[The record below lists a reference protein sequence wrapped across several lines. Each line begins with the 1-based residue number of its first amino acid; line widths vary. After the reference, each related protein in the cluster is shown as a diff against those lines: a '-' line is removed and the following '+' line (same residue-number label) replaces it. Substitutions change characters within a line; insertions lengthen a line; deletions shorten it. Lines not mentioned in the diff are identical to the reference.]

1 MNGKKWPWVFIG
13 FFAALTGA
21 KLIWLNAALKENTDM
36 QQDTVQCVESKTIPS
51 IDAAAPEKFETAAFA
66 MG

>member
-13 FFAALTGA
+13 LYAALTGA
-21 KLIWLNAALKENTDM
+21 KLIWLNAALKEKTGMPQVND
-36 QQDTVQCVESKTIPS
+36 QNVESKTIPP
-51 IDAAAPEKFETAAFA
+51 IDTAAPQRFETAAFA